1 MGKEP
6 KKDLYITESSSYT
19 PKRKHQRS
27 TLLPTDIKIKMQK
40 IKSGGIKTCCCFVAI
55 FRNSNQKVS
64 GYGLLIFKKP
74 VGLERTPAL
83 KKCPGDKSSAG
94 KESTCN
100 VGDLGSISGW
110 KDPLEKGK
118 ATYSG
123 SQFCML
129 PWWLCR

>member
-1 MGKEP
+1 
-6 KKDLYITESSSYT
+6 
-19 PKRKHQRS
+19 
-27 TLLPTDIKIKMQK
+27 MQK
-40 IKSGGIKTCCCFVAI
+40 IKSGGIKTCYCFVAI
-55 FRNSNQKVS
+55 FCNSQKVS

-100 VGDLGSISGW
+100 AGDLGSISGW

-118 ATYSG
+118 ATYSSKREWQSTPVFLLG
-123 SQFCML
+123 EFHGYI
-129 PWWLCR
+129 PWDFKKSDMTE